1 MSSPSLKSP
10 CLDSFF
16 SLPAFTVFH
25 QIGPFRKRTV
35 RNQKRHTVPFTS
47 GVSFWMVC
55 RRGHT
60 VEEWCGQYRYYKCKM
75 GQFEPNQKVDV
86 CCGALVISEE
96 SSRGGNLIC

>member
-1 MSSPSLKSP
+1 MSSFSLKSP

-16 SLPAFTVFH
+16 SLSAFTVFL
-25 QIGPFRKRTV
+25 QIGPFRKPKGP
-35 RNQKRHTVPFTS
+35 NQKRHTVPFTS

-60 VEEWCGQYRYYKCKM
+60 VEEWCGQYRYYQYKM

-86 CCGALVISEE
+86 CGGALIISEGA
-96 SSRGGNLIC
+96 SRRENLIY